1 MGSNPG
7 DLLKYFLLYAA
18 KQSLY
23 NFSSYT
29 KSNQVEVI
37 NTLLGSNVLPN
48 GDPIID
54 DSSSGTNYFARGH
67 LSPDAAFIEGAEQD
81 ATYFFFNVAPQFQ
94 SFNNV

>member
-54 DSSSGTNYFARGH
+54 DSSSGTNYFARGKF
-67 LSPDAAFIEGAEQD
+67 LIFIKI
-81 ATYFFFNVAPQFQ
+81 
-94 SFNNV
+94 